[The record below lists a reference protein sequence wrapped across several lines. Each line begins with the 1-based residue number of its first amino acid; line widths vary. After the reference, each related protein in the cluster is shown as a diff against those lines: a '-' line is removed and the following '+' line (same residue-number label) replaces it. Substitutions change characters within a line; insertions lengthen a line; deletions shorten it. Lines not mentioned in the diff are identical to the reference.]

1 MKRCGAV
8 FVLAALAFSAAP
20 ASAALRLCNQTSY
33 VLYAA
38 SAWQDRPNI
47 VTQGWTRVAP
57 GSCAQAIA
65 SVLTA
70 PAYYVYART
79 SQAHAGPSRNWGG
92 NAQFCVKDG
101 NFSLRAPMA
110 ASGCQSD
117 DAFPV
122 PFAQINT
129 QAMKNWTMTFTE
141 SAQGGRMDAARNAG
155 IDRLLSDIG
164 FKVGRNGAMDRDA
177 ALKKFRARMK
187 LPANANDSDLFDA
200 LETEAL
206 KVAAPAGYSICNES
220 NAELWAALGLKSGKT
235 WVSQGW
241 WHVAP
246 GACAKALT
254 DPLSADKIYLHAEKH
269 GNHQLVAGP
278 AHFCI
283 TNITFEVQGKENC
296 AKRGLANAGFAA
308 TNTKGVT
315 GFAAHISDNGLVPTV
330 AVR

>member
-1 MKRCGAV
+1 MKRCAA
-8 FVLAALAFSAAP
+8 FLLAALAFSTAP
-20 ASAALRLCNQTSY
+20 ANAALRLCNQTSY

-38 SAWQDRPNI
+38 TAQRNLPNI
-47 VTQGWTRVAP
+47 VTQGWARIAP
-57 GSCAQAIA
+57 GACGQAIA
-65 SVLTA
+65 GPLTA

-101 NFSLRAPMA
+101 NFSLSAPLA
-110 ASGCQSD
+110 ANGCPTD
-117 DAFPV
+117 DAFAV

-141 SAQGGRMDAARNAG
+141 SAQLSRMDAARNAG
-155 IDRLLSDIG
+155 IDRLLSDAG

-187 LPANANDSDLFDA
+187 LPANASDADLFDA

-220 NAELWAALGLKSGKT
+220 NAELWAALGLKSGKA

-254 DPLSADKIYLHAEKH
+254 DPLSADKIYLHVEKH
-269 GNHQLVAGP
+269 GNHHLVAG
-278 AHFCI
+278 AMNFCV
-283 TNITFEVQGKENC
+283 TNITFEIQGKEDC

-308 TNTKGVT
+308 TDTKGMT
-315 GFAAHISDNGLVPTV
+315 GFAAHISNDGLV
-330 AVR
+330 AQGR